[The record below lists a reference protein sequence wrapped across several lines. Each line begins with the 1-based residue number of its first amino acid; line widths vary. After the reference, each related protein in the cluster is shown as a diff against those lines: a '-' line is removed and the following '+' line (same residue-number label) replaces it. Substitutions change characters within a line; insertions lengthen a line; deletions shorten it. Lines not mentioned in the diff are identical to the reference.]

1 MTNLRQ
7 ALEDARRALLDLS
20 TRNRLLSLP
29 KPGRSRGVVI
39 LDDEDADFVVAALA
53 AGRAFGF
60 EAAGEEAPAAPA
72 VEPPAEGKPRRT
84 RRRTSKA
91 AAKAE
96 GVTRADDSISRE
108 EWQRDEHLRVRLP
121 PPDLARRLRDLMT
134 DARTAREETGVP
146 TLYLA
151 DRKSVV

>member
-1 MTNLRQ
+1 MTDLRQ

-39 LDDEDADFVVAALA
+39 LDDEDADFVIGALA

-60 EAAGEEAPAAPA
+60 EAAGDDAPAAPA
-72 VEPPAEGKPRRT
+72 AEPPAEGKPRRT
-84 RRRTSKA
+84 RKRSSKA

-96 GVTRADDSISRE
+96 GVARADDTISRE
-108 EWQRDEHLRVRLP
+108 DWQRDE
-121 PPDLARRLRDLMT
+121 
-134 DARTAREETGVP
+134 
-146 TLYLA
+146 
-151 DRKSVV
+151 

>member
-39 LDDEDADFVVAALA
+39 LDDEDADFVAAALA
-53 AGRAFGF
+53 AGRAFG
-60 EAAGEEAPAAPA
+60 
-72 VEPPAEGKPRRT
+72 
-84 RRRTSKA
+84 
-91 AAKAE
+91 
-96 GVTRADDSISRE
+96 
-108 EWQRDEHLRVRLP
+108 
-121 PPDLARRLRDLMT
+121 RLRDLMT

-151 DRKSVV
+151 LGTLSWRDPATPETERRAPLALLPVTLEREGVSQTFRLRASANEVAENLS